1 MSQMT
6 LRLAISAGIAVS
18 ALAMLA
24 GCTMSDDQAAR
35 FLVAPDK
42 YTLYSCDEIA
52 RETLTKVAREAE
64 LQALMAKA
72 GTDSGGRLIGDIA
85 YRPDYITVR
94 GELNDLRQT
103 AVVKKCAGVPGADAA
118 RASNGAVR

>member
-6 LRLAISAGIAVS
+6 LRLAPSTVIAVS

-52 RETLTKVAREAE
+52 RETLTKLAREAE
-64 LQALMAKA
+64 LQGLMAKA

-85 YRPDYITVR
+85 YRPDYITVK

-103 AVVKKCAGVPGADAA
+103 AASKHCDGVPGAA
-118 RASNGAVR
+118 RASDGAVR

>member
-6 LRLAISAGIAVS
+6 RRLAISAG

-42 YTLYSCDEIA
+42 YTLFSCDEIA
-52 RETLTKVAREAE
+52 RETQTKVAREHE
-64 LQALMAKA
+64 LQQLMAKA
-72 GTDSGGRLIGDIA
+72 GTESGGRLIGDIA
-85 YRPDYITVR
+85 YRPDYITVH

-103 AVVKKCAGVPGADAA
+103 AIAKKCAGAPAADAA
-118 RASNGAVR
+118 VR

>member
-1 MSQMT
+1 MIVCLARSA
-6 LRLAISAGIAVS
+6 LAIG

-24 GCTMSDDQAAR
+24 GCAMSDDQAAR

-52 RETLTKVAREAE
+52 RETQTKVAREHD
-64 LQALMAKA
+64 LQQLMAKA
-72 GTDSGGRLIGDIA
+72 GADQGGRLIGDIA
-85 YRPDYITVR
+85 YRADYITVH

-103 AVVKKCAGVPGADAA
+103 AVVKKCAGVPTADAA
-118 RASNGAVR
+118 RASDGAVR

>member
-6 LRLAISAGIAVS
+6 LRLAISAGIAIG

-52 RETLTKVAREAE
+52 RETLTKVAREQE
-64 LQALMAKA
+64 LQGLMAKA

-85 YRPDYITVR
+85 YRPDYITVK

-103 AVVKKCAGVPGADAA
+103 AASKHCDGVPGAA
-118 RASNGAVR
+118 RASDGAVR

>member
-6 LRLAISAGIAVS
+6 LRLAPSTVIAVS

-24 GCTMSDDQAAR
+24 GCAMSDDQAAR

-52 RETLTKVAREAE
+52 RETLTKVAREQE
-64 LQALMAKA
+64 LQGLMAKA

-85 YRPDYITVR
+85 YRPDYITVK

-103 AVVKKCAGVPGADAA
+103 AADKKCADVPGAA
-118 RASNGAVR
+118 RASDGAVR

>member
-24 GCTMSDDQAAR
+24 GCAMSDDQAAR

-52 RETLTKVAREAE
+52 RETLTKLAREAE
-64 LQALMAKA
+64 LQGLMAKA

-85 YRPDYITVR
+85 YRPDYITVK

-103 AVVKKCAGVPGADAA
+103 AASKHCDGVPGAA
-118 RASNGAVR
+118 RASDGAVR

>member
-6 LRLAISAGIAVS
+6 LRLAPSTVIAVS

-52 RETLTKVAREAE
+52 RETLTKVAREQE
-64 LQALMAKA
+64 LQGLMAKA

-85 YRPDYITVR
+85 YRPDYITVK

-103 AVVKKCAGVPGADAA
+103 AASKHCDGVPGAA
-118 RASNGAVR
+118 RASDGAVR

>member
-6 LRLAISAGIAVS
+6 RRFTKFAALAISAF
-18 ALAMLA
+18 AMLA
-24 GCTMSDDQAAR
+24 GCAMSDDQAAR

-52 RETLTKVAREAE
+52 RETQTKVAREHE
-64 LQALMAKA
+64 LQQLMAKA
-72 GTDSGGRLIGDIA
+72 GNDSGGRLIGDIA
-85 YRPDYITVR
+85 YRPDYITVH

-103 AVVKKCAGVPGADAA
+103 AIAKKCAGAA
-118 RASNGAVR
+118 AAAPASDGAVH

>member
-6 LRLAISAGIAVS
+6 LRLAISAGIAIG

-52 RETLTKVAREAE
+52 RETLTKLAREAE
-64 LQALMAKA
+64 LQGLMAKA

-85 YRPDYITVR
+85 YRTDYITVK

-103 AVVKKCAGVPGADAA
+103 AASKHCDGVPGAA
-118 RASNGAVR
+118 RASDGAVR